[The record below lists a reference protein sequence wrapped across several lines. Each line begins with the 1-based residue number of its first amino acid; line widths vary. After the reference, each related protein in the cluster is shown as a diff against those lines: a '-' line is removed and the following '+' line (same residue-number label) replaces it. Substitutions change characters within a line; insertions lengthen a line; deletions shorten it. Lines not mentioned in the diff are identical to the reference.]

1 MSGIKR
7 WDWVNQMVRGDD
19 GGRFVKYADHE
30 AEVARLRAE
39 VSALKDDPSY
49 ETACETIRK
58 LRAEVEEN
66 RVDAERWDW
75 IMSNYYGGDLAR
87 TQRIIGQCWT
97 REQMEEAIDKDLS
110 ERKQAAMGASA

>member
-39 VSALKDDPSY
+39 VEKVRGY
-49 ETACETIRK
+49 EVAPLEEQIAK
-58 LRAEVEEN
+58 LVAENGFLRQMV
-66 RVDAERWDW
+66 RDANHNQDF
-75 IMSNYYGGDLAR
+75 DF
-87 TQRIIGQCWT
+87 
-97 REQMEEAIDKDLS
+97 D
-110 ERKQAAMGASA
+110 AAMGASA